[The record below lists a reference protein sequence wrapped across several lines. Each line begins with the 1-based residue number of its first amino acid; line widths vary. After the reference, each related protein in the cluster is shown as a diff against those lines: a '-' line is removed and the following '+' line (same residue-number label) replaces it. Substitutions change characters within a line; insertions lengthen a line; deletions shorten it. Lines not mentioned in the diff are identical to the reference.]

1 MKTRII
7 SGCIGAALLIL
18 VLLCGVTVLRIAIG
32 LVSVLMVIELF
43 RAVKLRSLIIIP
55 SAIFAALLSAGVFGN
70 DLLFPALCV
79 YLLAMLTIMLFTYKT
94 LRVQDIAT
102 ATLFSLFIGLFMGCL
117 TKIRMADH
125 GAYWIWLVFL
135 GAWGC
140 DVFAYFT
147 GCYFGTTKLMPGVS
161 PKKTVEGA
169 IGGTLG
175 ASICFLLF
183 GLIIGG
189 LGNIHPVSLFFA
201 GMLSAL
207 CGQLGDLSAS
217 VIKRQNGIK
226 DYGNIMPGHGGA
238 MDRFDSILFVAP
250 AIYICLLLIQ

>member
-1 MKTRII
+1 MKTRVI
-7 SGCIGAALLIL
+7 SGCVGAVLLIL
-18 VLLCGVTVLRIAIG
+18 VLLCGVTVLRIAVG
-32 LVSVLMVIELF
+32 LVSMLMIAELF
-43 RAVKLRSLIIIP
+43 RAVRLRNWIIIP
-55 SAIFAALLSAGVFGN
+55 AAIFAALLAANVFSAEI
-70 DLLFPALCV
+70 LFPAFCV
-79 YLLAMLTIMLFTYKT
+79 YLLIMLSIMLFRYKS
-94 LRVQDIAT
+94 LHMQDVAV

-117 TKIRMADH
+117 TRIRMADG

-147 GCYFGTTKLMPGVS
+147 GCQFGTKKLMPDVS

-169 IGGTLG
+169 VGGTLG

-189 LGNIHPVSLFFA
+189 LGNIHPVPLFFA
-201 GMLSAL
+201 GALAAL
-207 CGQLGDLSAS
+207 CGQMGDLTAS
-217 VIKRQNGIK
+217 VIKRQCGIK
-226 DYGNIMPGHGGA
+226 DYGKIMPGHGGA

-250 AIYICLLLIQ
+250 AIYICMLFIQ